1 MKHIMIDLETMDN
14 RPTAAIVAIGAVAFD
29 PATSEVDTDC
39 AFYINVDLQSSLD
52 AGLTVSGS
60 TVNWWLQQSE
70 AAREEITA
78 PGERLEMAL
87 FEFSQWLDR
96 YNVAAC
102 GPHDDALAHHLNIWG
117 NGSDFDNVILA
128 NAYHA
133 TEKLVPWGPYRNRCY
148 RTLKKLAPVIQ
159 LERVGT
165 HHNAVHD
172 AISQA
177 HHAVRLLQHLEAA

>member
-29 PATSEVDTDC
+29 PATGEVDTDC
-39 AFYINVDLQSSLD
+39 AFYINIDLQSSLD

-102 GPHDDALAHHLNIWG
+102 GPHDDALDHHLNIWG
-117 NGSDFDNVILA
+117 Q
-128 NAYHA
+128 
-133 TEKLVPWGPYRNRCY
+133 R
-148 RTLKKLAPVIQ
+148 Q
-159 LERVGT
+159 
-165 HHNAVHD
+165 
-172 AISQA
+172 
-177 HHAVRLLQHLEAA
+177 RLR